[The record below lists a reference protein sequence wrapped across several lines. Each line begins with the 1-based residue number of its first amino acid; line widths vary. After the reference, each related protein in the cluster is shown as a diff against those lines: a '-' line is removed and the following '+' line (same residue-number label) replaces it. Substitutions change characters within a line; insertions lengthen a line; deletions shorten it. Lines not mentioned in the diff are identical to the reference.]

1 MRVVSG
7 AAYTLFAMSS
17 LFDDDFLADLARAGG
32 EPPPEEPEI
41 PEEAPGDPTVPA
53 GQAPEQVPHDLFE
66 GWDLAPSAGPGPA
79 AGFGERAGRAGA
91 DAYGEEPYGEPE
103 AYYRNGAPR
112 PAVDPAALLEGM
124 NEQQRAAVV
133 HAGSPLLIVAGAGSG
148 KTRVLTHRIAHL
160 LGARRAHPGEILA
173 ITFTNKA
180 AGEMKERVTDLV
192 GQRANAMWV
201 STFHSACVRILR
213 RESKKLG
220 FTSSFSIYDAADSK
234 RLMALVCHDL
244 DLDPKRFPP
253 KSFSAKISNLK
264 NELIDE
270 ETYAAQVG
278 GDGAGSGGGFEKTLA
293 EAYTMYQARLREA
306 NALDFDDIIMTTV
319 HLLQAFPDVSEHYRR
334 RFRHVLVD
342 EYQDTNHAQYTLVRE
357 LVGPAESAAELCVV
371 GDADQSIYAFRGAT
385 IRNILQFEE
394 DYPNATTILLE
405 QNYRSTQT
413 ILSAANAVIERN
425 ENRRPKN
432 LWTDAGAGATITGY
446 VADTEHDEAQFV
458 ADEIDRLT
466 DAGDARAG
474 DVAVFYRTNA
484 QSRVFEEVFI
494 RVGLPYKVVGGVR
507 FYERKEVRDILAY
520 LRVLANPEDTVPLRR
535 ILNVPKRGIG
545 ERAKAMI
552 DALAQRERISFAQA
566 LRRVD
571 EAYGMAARSV
581 NAVKRLNVLL
591 EDLRT
596 IVESGVGPVTV
607 LEAVLERTGYLAEL
621 QASTDPQDETRVENL
636 QELAAVAL
644 EFEQER
650 GVTPGEPVD
659 AGARPAAGYAGAG
672 ETAAPAAVAEG
683 VVARGVE
690 AGAGANFGA
699 AGGPD
704 ESDTAVRPVAAQA
717 AAVGAEDAAAAGAG
731 ATTGTLADFLDK
743 VALVADS
750 DQIPDEDAE
759 GTGVI
764 TLMTLHTA
772 KGLEFPVVFLT
783 GLEDGVFPHMRAL
796 GQVNE
801 LEEERRLAYV
811 GITRARE
818 RLYLTRSTMRS
829 AWGQPA
835 YNPLSRFLDEIPDQ
849 FLTWKRTGPAMPSA
863 SMSSVAS
870 SLSSSLSASARSGGG
885 RGTSNAFPTRR
896 VKDRPV
902 VSLAVGDR
910 VTHDS
915 FGLGT
920 VVGVKGSGDAA
931 EATID
936 FGEEKPKR
944 LLLRYAPVEKL

>member
-1 MRVVSG
+1 
-7 AAYTLFAMSS
+7 MSS
-17 LFDDDFLADLARAGG
+17 LFDDSFLADLQAQRGPAD
-32 EPPPEEPEI
+32 EPPPPPE
-41 PEEAPGDPTVPA
+41 DDH
-53 GQAPEQVPHDLFE
+53 APESIPDDLF
-66 GWDLAPSAGPGPA
+66 GGKFDVPPD
-79 AGFGERAGRAGA
+79 R
-91 DAYGEEPYGEPE
+91 D
-103 AYYRNGAPR
+103 AYYRDGAPR
-112 PAVDPAALLEGM
+112 PVVDTAALLEGL
-124 NEQQRAAVV
+124 NDNQRAAVV
-133 HAGSPLLIVAGAGSG
+133 HSGSPLLIVAGAGSG

-160 LGARRAHPGEILA
+160 LAERGVHPGQILA

-180 AGEMKERVTDLV
+180 AGEMKERVEQLV
-192 GQRANAMWV
+192 GPRANAMWV
-201 STFHSACVRILR
+201 MTFHSACVRILR

-234 RLMALVCHDL
+234 RLMALVCRDL

-270 ETYAAQVG
+270 EDFAAQAS
-278 GDGAGSGGGFEKTLA
+278 DGFEKTLA
-293 EAYTMYQARLREA
+293 QAYAMYQSRLREA
-306 NALDFDDIIMTTV
+306 NALDFDDLIMTTV
-319 HLLQAFPDVSEHYRR
+319 NLLRAFPDVAEHYRR

-342 EYQDTNHAQYTLVRE
+342 EYQDTNHAQYALVRE
-357 LVGPAESAAELCVV
+357 LVGTTEHPVDVPPEAEIPPAELCVV

-394 DYPNATTILLE
+394 DYPDATTILLE

-425 ENRRPKN
+425 ESRRPKN
-432 LWTDAGAGATITGY
+432 LWTNAGTGAQITGY

-466 DAGDARAG
+466 DAGEAKAG

-507 FYERKEVRDILAY
+507 FYERKEVRDVLAY
-520 LRVLANPEDTVPLRR
+520 LRVLANPEDSVPLRR

-545 ERAKAMI
+545 DRAEAMI
-552 DALAQRERISFAQA
+552 DALAQREKISFPQA
-566 LRRVD
+566 LKRVD
-571 EAYGMAARSV
+571 EAYGMAARST
-581 NAVKRLNVLL
+581 NAVKRFNTLM

-596 IVESGVGPVTV
+596 IVESGAGPATV

-621 QASTDPQDETRVENL
+621 QASTDPQDETRIENL
-636 QELAAVAL
+636 QELAAVAM

-650 GVTPGEPVD
+650 GAEAETPG
-659 AGARPAAGYAGAG
+659 A
-672 ETAAPAAVAEG
+672 TATG
-683 VVARGVE
+683 
-690 AGAGANFGA
+690 
-699 AGGPD
+699 
-704 ESDTAVRPVAAQA
+704 
-717 AAVGAEDAAAAGAG
+717 
-731 ATTGTLADFLDK
+731 GTLADFLEQ

-750 DQIPDEDAE
+750 DQIPDEED
-759 GTGVI
+759 GDGVI

-783 GLEDGVFPHMRAL
+783 GMEDGVFPHMRAL
-796 GQVNE
+796 GQTKE

-818 RLYLTRSTMRS
+818 RLYLTRSTLRS
-829 AWGQPA
+829 AWGQPS
-835 YNPLSRFLDEIPDQ
+835 YNPPSRFLEEIPAAHVE
-849 FLTWKRTGPAMPSA
+849 WKRTGATAPASSGPVSA
-863 SMSSVAS
+863 VAS
-870 SLSSSLSASARSGGG
+870 SLSSSRSRSSASGASGF
-885 RGTSNAFPTRR
+885 ATRR
-896 VKDRPV
+896 AAEKPV

-910 VTHDS
+910 VTHDQ

-920 VVGVKGSGDAA
+920 VVAVKGTGANA

-936 FGEEKPKR
+936 FGDTKPKR

>member
-1 MRVVSG
+1 
-7 AAYTLFAMSS
+7 MSS
-17 LFDDDFLADLARAGG
+17 LFDDSFLADLQAPRGH
-32 EPPPEEPEI
+32 EEDSPPPPEDDHVPEP
-41 PEEAPGDPTVPA
+41 VPD
-53 GQAPEQVPHDLFE
+53 DLF
-66 GWDLAPSAGPGPA
+66 GGKFDVPPD
-79 AGFGERAGRAGA
+79 R
-91 DAYGEEPYGEPE
+91 D
-103 AYYRNGAPR
+103 AYYRDGAPR
-112 PAVDPAALLEGM
+112 PAMDAAALLEGL
-124 NEQQRAAVV
+124 NENQRAAVV
-133 HAGSPLLIVAGAGSG
+133 HHGSPLLIVAGAGSG

-160 LGARRAHPGEILA
+160 LGERNVHPGQILA

-180 AGEMKERVTDLV
+180 AGEMKERVEQLV
-192 GQRANAMWV
+192 GPRANAMWV
-201 STFHSACVRILR
+201 MTFHSACVRILR

-234 RLMALVCHDL
+234 RLMALVCRDL
-244 DLDPKRFPP
+244 DLDPKRYPP

-270 ETYAAQVG
+270 EDFAAQAT
-278 GDGAGSGGGFEKTLA
+278 DGFEKTLA
-293 EAYTMYQARLREA
+293 QAYAMYQSRLREA
-306 NALDFDDIIMTTV
+306 NALDFDDLIMTTV
-319 HLLQAFPDVSEHYRR
+319 NLLRAFPDVADHYRR

-342 EYQDTNHAQYTLVRE
+342 EYQDTNHAQYALVRE
-357 LVGPAESAAELCVV
+357 LVGTSEHPVDVPPNEYDVPPAELCVV

-394 DYPNATTILLE
+394 DYPDATTILLE

-425 ENRRPKN
+425 ESRRPKN
-432 LWTDAGAGATITGY
+432 LWTNAGAGARITGY

-466 DAGDARAG
+466 DAGEAKAG

-507 FYERKEVRDILAY
+507 FYERKEVRDVLAY
-520 LRVLANPEDTVPLRR
+520 LRVLANPEDSVPLRR

-545 ERAKAMI
+545 DRAEAMI
-552 DALAQRERISFAQA
+552 DALSQREKISFPQA
-566 LRRVD
+566 LKRVD
-571 EAYGMAARSV
+571 EAYGMAARST
-581 NAVKRLNVLL
+581 NAVKRFNTLM

-596 IVESGVGPVTV
+596 IVESGAGPATV

-621 QASTDPQDETRVENL
+621 QASTDPQDETRIENL

-644 EFEQER
+644 EFEQES
-650 GVTPGEPVD
+650 GDGEEPG
-659 AGARPAAGYAGAG
+659 
-672 ETAAPAAVAEG
+672 
-683 VVARGVE
+683 
-690 AGAGANFGA
+690 
-699 AGGPD
+699 
-704 ESDTAVRPVAAQA
+704 S
-717 AAVGAEDAAAAGAG
+717 
-731 ATTGTLADFLDK
+731 LSDFLER

-750 DQIPDEDAE
+750 DQIPDEDE
-759 GTGVI
+759 DGSGVI

-796 GQVNE
+796 GQTKE

-818 RLYLTRSTMRS
+818 RLYLTRSSMRS
-829 AWGQPA
+829 AWGQPS
-835 YNPLSRFLDEIPDQ
+835 YNPPSRFLEEIPPQHVD
-849 FLTWKRTGPAMPSA
+849 WKRTGATSPV
-863 SMSSVAS
+863 SSGPVSGVAA
-870 SLSSSLSASARSGGG
+870 SLSSSRSRSAASGASGF
-885 RGTSNAFPTRR
+885 ATRR
-896 VKDRPV
+896 TSEKPV
-902 VSLAVGDR
+902 VALAVGDR
-910 VTHDS
+910 VTHDQ

-920 VVGVKGSGDAA
+920 VVGVKGTGANA

-936 FGEEKPKR
+936 FGDEKPKR